1 MNISKNHNT
10 QNKLKFEN
18 SLNFHSLIEILLVNL
33 NANLIYN
40 LFMAFSYLTESKEI
54 MGNIMYNELKQN
66 NNFNENENNIF
77 TMAGRTCKEQQE
89 FIEIYSKN
97 YLNKSRSVCSMD
109 FNINNPMNTK
119 NKFKRLNT

>member
-1 MNISKNHNT
+1 
-10 QNKLKFEN
+10 
-18 SLNFHSLIEILLVNL
+18 
-33 NANLIYN
+33 
-40 LFMAFSYLTESKEI
+40 MAFSYLTESKEI